1 MTRKEFLIKTGT
13 TEIYTLFTEK
23 ESLEAVKQ
31 EGYNLQYVREQT
43 EAICLEVVRQNG
55 NSLQYVR
62 EQTEAICL
70 EAVRQYGNSL
80 QYVAIIFDSADVK
93 ELTMLQ
99 IEERLGY
106 AIKVVK

>member
-13 TEIYTLFTEK
+13 TEIYTLFTEI

-31 EGYNLQYVREQT
+31 DGYALR
-43 EAICLEVVRQNG
+43 
-55 NSLQYVR
+55 YVR

-70 EAVRQYGNSL
+70 EAVRQDGNNL
-80 QYVAIIFDSADVK
+80 QYVTIVFDSADVK

>member
-13 TEIYTLFTEK
+13 TEIYTLFTEI

-31 EGYNLQYVREQT
+31 DGYALRYVT
-43 EAICLEVVRQNG
+43 IV
-55 NSLQYVR
+55 
-62 EQTEAICL
+62 
-70 EAVRQYGNSL
+70 
-80 QYVAIIFDSADVK
+80 FDLADVK
-93 ELTMLQ
+93 ELTILQ